1 MRSDLK
7 MCYERLEDQRKDL
20 IALQES
26 IKEKVF
32 NHRKSLDEYSKMIVE
47 EIMTQ
52 KDEIILAN
60 EQLLEVKV
68 NSIGKELEKIEAWQS
83 QIKETDSKMIEGS
96 SESTLVDI
104 DVEFV
109 KKTIKEVSN
118 YTIQQADK
126 EVEKMDIDECI
137 FIPQNMCKHFLFE

>member
-26 IKEKVF
+26 IKEKVI
-32 NHRKSLDEYSKMIVE
+32 NHRNCLEEHSKMIVE

-52 KDEIILAN
+52 KDEIISAN

-68 NSIGKELEKIEAWQS
+68 NSIGKELEKIEAW
-83 QIKETDSKMIEGS
+83 
-96 SESTLVDI
+96 
-104 DVEFV
+104 
-109 KKTIKEVSN
+109 
-118 YTIQQADK
+118 
-126 EVEKMDIDECI
+126 
-137 FIPQNMCKHFLFE
+137 

>member
-7 MCYERLEDQRKDL
+7 MCYDRLEDQRKDL

-32 NHRKSLDEYSKMIVE
+32 NHRKSLEEHSKMIVE

-52 KDEIILAN
+52 KDEIISAN

-68 NSIGKELEKIEAWQS
+68 NSIGKELEKIEAW
-83 QIKETDSKMIEGS
+83 
-96 SESTLVDI
+96 
-104 DVEFV
+104 
-109 KKTIKEVSN
+109 
-118 YTIQQADK
+118 
-126 EVEKMDIDECI
+126 
-137 FIPQNMCKHFLFE
+137 